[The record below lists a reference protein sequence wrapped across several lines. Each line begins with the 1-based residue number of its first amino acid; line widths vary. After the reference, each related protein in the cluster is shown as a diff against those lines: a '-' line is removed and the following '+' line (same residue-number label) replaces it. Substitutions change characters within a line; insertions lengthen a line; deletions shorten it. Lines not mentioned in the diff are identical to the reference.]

1 MAPDRNLHIVAST
14 AGGRRSVVAG
24 YHRYPPPCV
33 CGVMSPC
40 PFTADGKAD
49 AEFHPATELDT
60 SDMAAVQAKIRK
72 GGRVTDRLKEAW
84 NASAG

>member
-1 MAPDRNLHIVAST
+1 
-14 AGGRRSVVAG
+14 
-24 YHRYPPPCV
+24 
-33 CGVMSPC
+33 MSPC